1 MADRIRESITIDAP
15 VAIVWESLTRPELMR
30 AWMGEPAMKLEV
42 NADWRIGGPVVV
54 RGVHTG
60 RFENRGEVVVFEPES
75 RLSYTHLSS
84 VSRLSDQPENY
95 TVFEFRLTPLDEQT
109 RLDFE
114 AHTFPTEVIFRHLA
128 FYWGGTL
135 EVIGRQAAS
144 RYRDGSI
151 SIPS

>member
-1 MADRIRESITIDAP
+1 MSERIVESTIIDAP
-15 VAIVWESLTRPELMR
+15 VAIVWENLTQPELMR

-42 NADWRIGGPVVV
+42 EADWRVGGKVSV

-60 RFENRGEVVVFEPES
+60 RFENRGTVLAFEPPM

-84 VSRLSDQPENY
+84 VSRLPDHPASY
-95 TVFEFRLTPLDEQT
+95 TVFEFRLSAMGERT

-114 AHTFPTEVIFRHLA
+114 ASGFPTEVIFRHLA

-135 EVIGRQAAS
+135 DAIGRQAAS
-144 RYRDGSI
+144 FYRDSSI
-151 SIPS
+151 STRS

>member
-1 MADRIRESITIDAP
+1 MPPRILESITIAAP
-15 VAIVWESLTRPELMR
+15 TSTVWESLTHPDLMR

-42 NADWRIGGPVVV
+42 HADWRIGGTVSI

-60 RFENRGEVVVFEPES
+60 RFENRGTVLAFEPES

-84 VSRLSDQPENY
+84 VSRLPDEPGNH
-95 TVFEFRLTPLDEQT
+95 TVFEFRLTPLGAQT

-114 AHTFPTEVIFRHLA
+114 AHTFPTDIIFRHLA

-135 EVIGRQAAS
+135 DAIARQAAS
-144 RYRDGSI
+144 RYSAGSVA
-151 SIPS
+151 SHS

>member
-1 MADRIRESITIDAP
+1 MSDRIFESITIDAP
-15 VAIVWESLTRPELMR
+15 ASTVWESLTRPELMR

-42 NADWRIGGPVVV
+42 SADWRVGGAIST

-60 RFENRGEVVVFEPES
+60 RFENRGKVVAFEPES

-84 VSRLSDQPENY
+84 VSRLPDQPESY
-95 TVFEFRLTPLDEQT
+95 TVFEFRLTSLGEQT

-135 EVIGRQAAS
+135 DAIARQAAR
-144 RYRDGSI
+144 RYRDNPI
-151 SIPS
+151 STR